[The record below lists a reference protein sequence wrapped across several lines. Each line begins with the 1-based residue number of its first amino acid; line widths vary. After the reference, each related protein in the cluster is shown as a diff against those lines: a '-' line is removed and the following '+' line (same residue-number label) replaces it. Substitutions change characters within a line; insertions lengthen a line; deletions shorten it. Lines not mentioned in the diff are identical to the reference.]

1 MAEIDDALPN
11 NPPSDSEFVEQEVVT
26 AGMKLMNGKSIY

>member
-26 AGMKLMNGKSIY
+26 AEEYECS

>member
-26 AGMKLMNGKSIY
+26 AGIEINDKCIY